1 MKGGEGTRKL
11 FICLFS
17 TVVMMISMFPVGNAF
32 AASTNWIGILDQY
45 FAGSYLNTSPMFYDN
60 DETTGAPLLASSG
73 GFQVA
78 PPVALDEIR
87 LISSGPVQVRFY
99 KGGLPGTL
107 MGEVITTGTG
117 KLETYKVTHRDVTL
131 IRVNY
136 PPGGTAATLYEFE
149 AYISQ
154 PADTT
159 PPAEPTGFTGKI
171 ENQKD
176 AKFNWLP
183 NAESD
188 LAKYYLYR
196 DGVKILE
203 TTSLTATV
211 PNLSVGTYKFQLS
224 AVDQSGNESPKTAIV
239 SLEVKP
245 PPPPDTTPPAVPL
258 GLVGTGA
265 DKQAILKWNANTES
279 DLAGYVI
286 YQDGR
291 EIHRTSSSSA
301 SVTGLT
307 NGKSYSF
314 AVAAYDTSG
323 NISAKSNSVTV
334 VPSDKIDVNL
344 IPNMDSIIVQ
354 IISGTSPFEID
365 WGNGNDTFNSSQ
377 YTITGLTA
385 NTDYTVTIT
394 DAQGRVWTATINT
407 GDKKGYIPPVFPN
420 PQELFQKMLDVFGTA
435 GTIAVAIIGGSIA
448 LGIICILAMWAWRLL
463 KRWLAK
469 SR

>member
-32 AASTNWIGILDQY
+32 AASTNWNGALDNY
-45 FAGSYLNTSPMFYDN
+45 FDGMINGASREWYDN
-60 DETTGAPLLASSG
+60 DETTAAKAGTFGGFIFKAPLDIQEVRIISDGPIRIRFRDSAGAYIGSDVLTKGTMTLESIPVTVSG
-73 GFQVA
+73 VKS
-78 PPVALDEIR
+78 V
-87 LISSGPVQVRFY
+87 S
-99 KGGLPGTL
+99 
-107 MGEVITTGTG
+107 ITDNNM
-117 KLETYKVTHRDVTL
+117 L
-131 IRVNY
+131 
-136 PPGGTAATLYEFE
+136 LYEVEF
-149 AYISQ
+149 YVKS
-154 PADTT
+154 PPDLT
-159 PPAEPTGFTGKI
+159 PPATPSGFSGKFVGD
-171 ENQKD
+171 D
-176 AKFNWLP
+176 AVLNWSP
-183 NAESD
+183 NTETD
-188 LAKYYLYR
+188 LDRYYLYQ
-196 DGVKILE
+196 DGVKVLD
-203 TTSLTATV
+203 TRNLTATV
-211 PNLSVGTYKFQLS
+211 KGLPAGIYKFQLS
-224 AVDQSGNESPKTAIV
+224 AIDLAGNESPKTAAIT
-239 SLEVKP
+239 LEKKA
-245 PPPPDTTPPAVPL
+245 PPPPDTTPPAVPI

-265 DKQAILKWNANTES
+265 DKQALLKWNANTES
-279 DLAGYVI
+279 DLAGYII
-286 YQDGR
+286 YQDGN
-291 EIHRTSSSSA
+291 EIHRTSSNSA

-354 IISGTSPFEID
+354 IISGSSPFDID

-420 PQELFQKMLDVFGTA
+420 PQELFQKMLNVFGTA
-435 GTIAVAIIGGSIA
+435 GTIAVAIIGGAIA

>member
-32 AASTNWIGILDQY
+32 AASTNWYGSIDQY
-45 FAGSYLNTSPMFYDN
+45 SDGNYIGTPKEYADN
-60 DETTGAPLLASSG
+60 DELTGGTLSSSG
-73 GFQVA
+73 GWTFTPLLEIA
-78 PPVALDEIR
+78 EIR
-87 LISSGPVQVRFY
+87 LISDAPVRVRFF
-99 KGGLPGTL
+99 GPDTTTL
-107 MGEVITTGTG
+107 LGELITQGTG
-117 KLETYKVTHRDVTL
+117 QLETYQVAYKDVRG
-131 IRVNY
+131 IRSNLPV
-136 PPGGTAATLYEFE
+136 GGKAGKLYEFE
-149 AYISQ
+149 AYVKQ
-154 PADTT
+154 PPDQT
-159 PPAEPTGFTGKI
+159 PPAVPTGLSGKVVGD
-171 ENQKD
+171 D
-176 AKFNWLP
+176 AVLTWQP
-183 NAESD
+183 NTESD
-188 LAKYYLYR
+188 LNMYYVYVDGAK
-196 DGVKILE
+196 VLE
-203 TTSLTATV
+203 TKNVTATLPIAKAGV
-211 PNLSVGTYKFQLS
+211 RYSYQIS
-224 AVDQSGNESPKTAIV
+224 AIDFAGNESAKTTAV
-239 SLEVKP
+239 TLEKQP

-286 YQDGR
+286 YQDNK
-291 EIHRTSSSSA
+291 EIHRTSSNAA

-307 NGKSYSF
+307 NGKSYVF
-314 AVAAYDTSG
+314 AVAAYDLSG
-323 NISAKSNSVTV
+323 NVSAKSNGVTV

-354 IISGTSPFEID
+354 IISGTSPFDID

-420 PQELFQKMLDVFGTA
+420 PQELFQKMLNVFGTA
-435 GTIAVAIIGGSIA
+435 GTIAVAIIGGAIA